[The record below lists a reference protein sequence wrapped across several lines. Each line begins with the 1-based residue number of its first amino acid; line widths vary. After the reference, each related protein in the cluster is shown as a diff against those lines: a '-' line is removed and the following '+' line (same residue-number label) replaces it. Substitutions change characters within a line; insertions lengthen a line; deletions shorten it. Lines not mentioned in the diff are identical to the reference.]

1 MSFNLSSWS
10 IKRPVPTIVLF
21 LLLGIVGIVSFFRLG
36 INDLPNVDIPT
47 VRVTIARPG
56 AAPSELETQVTR
68 EVENAVAGLDNVD
81 QVTSTITQGTSTTTI
96 SFVLGT
102 DTNRATNDVRNAIS
116 QIRQDL
122 PQDINE
128 PIVKRVEFAGS
139 SIMTYAVASP
149 QRSVKELSQ
158 LVDRDISQALL
169 NVSGVA
175 QINRLGGVDRAIR
188 VDLDPSQLQALGIT
202 ATQVNNQ
209 IRNFNVNLPAGRAEL
224 GSSEQNIRTLG
235 SAQTVERLKSYRITL
250 SNGDTVPLSNLGD
263 IQDSAAEA
271 RQAAF
276 LNGESVVAFSVRR
289 STGSV
294 LVTVEEQVRQAVDKL
309 QKRLPEDIQLNL
321 IFTRADSIRAS
332 YQGTLNALLLGCL
345 LTVITVGLFL
355 RNWRATI
362 ITSIALPLSLI
373 PTFAVMRALDYTL
386 NTQTLLALA
395 LAVGNLIDD
404 AIAMNENID
413 KHLQRG
419 KKPFQAA
426 RDGAQEISLAVVA
439 TTATIVG
446 VFLPV
451 AFMGGVPGQFFKPF
465 GITVATATI
474 FSTLVAIMI
483 TPLLSAYFLKSKHS
497 EQTDDRS
504 SLNGNASN
512 GNRPSQRFQPYRSL
526 LNTALRHRMTTLLI
540 ALAWFIGSLQLVPY
554 LPKGL
559 IGESDRGLS
568 TLEVELP
575 PGSTLSETNTVLQQV
590 NGIFQNSPAVE
601 SVLATAREVN
611 SASVYANL
619 VPQQDRALSQQEFEN
634 KMRQSLQ
641 NIPGA
646 RLSFRSQGAGG
657 SAKDLSIV
665 LKSDNPEVLN
675 QTANALE
682 TQMQEIPGLL
692 EVTSSIDLVKPEI
705 RIVPNPDRAA
715 DLGVS
720 VRDIAQTASIATI
733 GEIEANLAKF
743 NLPNRQIPII
753 IQLDSK
759 YEDDISTLKNLRVP
773 AQNGTLVP
781 LTTVADIRL
790 GSGPAKIERRDRE
803 RQVSIAANL
812 EGLALGEA
820 LEKVRDLP
828 AMDPLPPEVSET
840 PSGEAEIMEDVFNRF
855 LSALGLA
862 VLSIYAILVLLYN
875 NFLYPVTIL
884 VALPLSVGGAL
895 LALLITQKTLG
906 LFALIGMGLL
916 MGLVTKNAILLVDF
930 VLANEEKGK
939 SQFQAL
945 VDAGVSRL
953 RPIAMTAVSTIAG
966 MMPIALEL
974 GAAGEVRSPMA
985 ITVIGGYSTSTLLTL
1000 VVVPVLFSFTDNFNR
1015 RLLRFLNGSA
1025 SQRDRQESSAD
1036 ETDNLEDGIV
1046 AADHRTNSQN

>member
-21 LLLGIVGIVSFFRLG
+21 LVLGIVGIISFFRLG
-36 INDLPNVDIPT
+36 INDLPNVDIPI
-47 VRVTIARPG
+47 VQVTIARPG
-56 AAPSELETQVTR
+56 AAPSELETQVTQ

-81 QVTSTITQGTSTTTI
+81 RISSTITQGTSTTTI
-96 SFVLGT
+96 NFVLGT
-102 DTNRATNDVRNAIS
+102 DINRAANDVRNAIS

-128 PIVKRVEFAGS
+128 PIVKRVEFAGQ

-149 QRSVKELSQ
+149 ERSVKALSQ

-169 NVSGVA
+169 DVRGVA
-175 QINRLGGVDRAIR
+175 QINRLGGIDRAIR
-188 VDLDPSQLQALGIT
+188 VDLDPARLKALGIT
-202 ATQVNNQ
+202 AAQVNNQ
-209 IRNFNVNLPAGRAEL
+209 IRNFNVNLPAGRAEI
-224 GSSEQNIRTLG
+224 GSSEQTIRTLG
-235 SAQTVERLKSYRITL
+235 SAETVEQLKSYRIAL
-250 SNGDTVPLSNLGD
+250 PNGDTVPLSNLGD
-263 IQDSAAEA
+263 IQDSVAQA
-271 RQAAF
+271 RQAALF
-276 LNGESVVAFSVRR
+276 NGEPVVAFSVRR

-294 LVTVEEQVRQAVDKL
+294 LVTVEEQVRQAVEKL
-309 QKRLPEDIQLNL
+309 QNRLPEDIQLNL

-332 YQGTLNALLLGCL
+332 YRSTLKALLLGCI
-345 LTVITVGLFL
+345 LTVITVGIFL

-362 ITSIALPLSLI
+362 ITAIALPLSLI
-373 PTFAVMRALDYTL
+373 PTFAVMGALDYTL
-386 NTQTLLALA
+386 NQMTLLALA

-419 KKPFQAA
+419 KKPLQAA

-439 TTATIVG
+439 TTGTIVG

-451 AFMGGVPGQFFKPF
+451 AFMGGVPGQFFQPF
-465 GITVATATI
+465 GITVAAATI

-497 EQTDDRS
+497 EQTDNRS

-559 IGESDRGLS
+559 TAESDRGLS
-568 TLEVELP
+568 TLQVELP
-575 PGSTLSETNTVLQQV
+575 PGSTLSETKTVLQQV
-590 NGIFQNSPAVE
+590 NRIFRESPAVK

-611 SASVYANL
+611 AATVYANL
-619 VPQQDRALSQQEFEN
+619 VPQADRTLSQQEFEE
-634 KMRQSLQ
+634 KMRQPLQ
-641 NIPGA
+641 KIPGA

-657 SAKDLSIV
+657 GSKDLSII
-665 LKSDNPEVLN
+665 LKSDNPEVLH
-675 QTANALE
+675 QTANSLE
-682 TQMQEIPGLL
+682 DQMRKLPGLVD
-692 EVTSSIDLVKPEI
+692 VTSSRDLIKPEI
-705 RIVPNPDRAA
+705 TIIPNPDRAA

-733 GEIEANLAKF
+733 GDIEANLAKF

-753 IQLDSK
+753 VQLAPK
-759 YEDDISTLKNLRVP
+759 YENDISTLKNLRVP
-773 AQNGTLVP
+773 AQDGTLIP
-781 LTTVADIRL
+781 LTAAADIRL
-790 GSGPAKIERRDRE
+790 GSGPAKIKRRDRQ
-803 RQVSIAANL
+803 RQVTLAANL
-812 EGLALGEA
+812 QGISLGQARAKIKE
-820 LEKVRDLP
+820 LP
-828 AMDPLPPEVSET
+828 AMNPLPPQVTQE
-840 PSGEAEIMEDVFNRF
+840 PSGNAEIQQEIFSRF
-855 LSALGLA
+855 LSALGLG

-875 NFLYPVTIL
+875 NFLYPLTIL
-884 VALPLSVGGAL
+884 AALPLSVGGAL
-895 LALLITQKTLG
+895 LALLITQKLLG
-906 LFALIGMGLL
+906 LYALIGMVLL

-930 VLANEEKGK
+930 VLSNEEKGK
-939 SQFQAL
+939 PQFYSI
-945 VDAGVSRL
+945 VEAGMSRL

-966 MMPIALEL
+966 MIPIALEL

-1000 VVVPVLFSFTDNFNR
+1000 VVVPVLFSLIDHFNY
-1015 RLLRFLNGSA
+1015 RLLRFFGGSA

>member
-1 MSFNLSSWS
+1 MSFNLSRWS

-21 LLLGIVGIVSFFRLG
+21 LLLGIVGTISFFRLG

-47 VRVTIARPG
+47 VRVTITRPG

-81 QVTSTITQGTSTTTI
+81 QITSSITQGTSTTTLT
-96 SFVLGT
+96 FLLGT
-102 DTNRATNDVRNAIS
+102 DSNRATNDVRNAIS

-128 PIVKRVEFAGS
+128 PIVKRVEFAGQ

-149 QRSVKELSQ
+149 KRSVKELSQ

-175 QINRLGGVDRAIR
+175 QINRLGGVERAIR
-188 VDLDPSQLQALGIT
+188 VDLNPSQLQCLGIT

-209 IRNFNVNLPAGRAEL
+209 IRNFNVNLPAGRAAI

-250 SNGDTVPLSNLGD
+250 ANGDTVPLSNLGK
-263 IQDSAAEA
+263 IEDSVAEP

-276 LNGESVVAFSVRR
+276 LNENPVVAFSVRR

-294 LVTVEEQVRQAVDKL
+294 LVTVEEQVRQAVEKL
-309 QKRLPEDIQLNL
+309 QQRLPEDIQLDL

-332 YQGTLNALLLGCL
+332 YQGTFNALLLGCV
-345 LTVITVGLFL
+345 LTVITVWLFL
-355 RNWRATI
+355 RNWRSTI

-373 PTFAVMRALDYTL
+373 PTFAVMRILDYTL

-413 KHLQRG
+413 QHLQRG
-419 KKPFQAA
+419 KKPLQAA
-426 RDGAQEISLAVVA
+426 RDGAEEIGLAVVA

-465 GITVATATI
+465 GITVATATV

-483 TPLLSAYFLKSKHS
+483 TPLLSAYFLKSKHA
-497 EQTDDRS
+497 EPTGNHS

-512 GNRPSQRFQPYRSL
+512 GNRPPQRFQPYRTL
-526 LNTALRHRMTTLLI
+526 LNTALRHRITTLLI

-559 IGESDRGLS
+559 IGESDQGLS

-575 PGSTLSETNTVLQQV
+575 PGSTLSDTESVIQQV
-590 NGIFQNSPAVE
+590 NTIFQSSPAIE
-601 SVLATAREVN
+601 SVLATASDVN
-611 SASVYANL
+611 SATVYAPL
-619 VPQQDRALSQQEFEN
+619 VPPPDRAISQQEFED
-634 KMRQSLQ
+634 KMRQPLEK
-641 NIPGA
+641 IPGA
-646 RLSFRSQGAGG
+646 RISFRSQGAGG

-665 LKSDNPEVLN
+665 LKSDNAQVLN
-675 QTANALE
+675 ETASALE
-682 TQMQEIPGLL
+682 EQIRERPGFL

-705 RIVPNPDRAA
+705 RIIPDPDRAR
-715 DLGVS
+715 DIGVS
-720 VRDIAQTASIATI
+720 VRDIAQTVSIATI
-733 GEIEANLAKF
+733 SDIEANLAKF
-743 NLPNRQIPII
+743 NLSNRQIPILV
-753 IQLDSK
+753 QLAPK
-759 YEDDISTLKNLRVP
+759 YKNDINILRNLRIP

-790 GSGPAKIERRDRE
+790 GSGPAQIERRDRE
-803 RQVSIAANL
+803 RQVSIGANL
-812 EGLALGEA
+812 EGIALGQA
-820 LEKVRDLP
+820 LEKVRNLP
-828 AMDPLPPEVSET
+828 AMDPLPPEVSER
-840 PSGEAEIMEDVFNRF
+840 PSGEAEIMEDVFSRF
-855 LSALGLA
+855 LSALALA
-862 VLSIYAILVLLYN
+862 VLSIYAILVLLYR
-875 NFLYPVTIL
+875 NFLYPITIL
-884 VALPLSVGGAL
+884 VSLPLSVGGAL

-906 LFALIGMGLL
+906 LFSLIGMGLL

-930 VLANEEKGK
+930 VLANEEEGK

-1000 VVVPVLFSFTDNFNR
+1000 LVVPVLFSFMDNFNR
-1015 RLLRFLNGSA
+1015 RILRFFGGSA
-1025 SQRDRQESSAD
+1025 SQRDRQEPCNK
-1036 ETDNLEDGIV
+1036 TP
-1046 AADHRTNSQN
+1046 

>member
-47 VRVTIARPG
+47 VRVTITRPG
-56 AAPSELETQVTR
+56 AAPSELETQVAQ
-68 EVENAVAGLDNVD
+68 EVENAVAGLDNID
-81 QVTSTITQGTSTTTI
+81 QISSTITQGTSTTTI

-128 PIVKRVEFAGS
+128 PIVKRVEFAGQ

-149 QRSVKELSQ
+149 ERSVKELSQ

-169 NVSGVA
+169 DVSGVA

-209 IRNFNVNLPAGRAEL
+209 IRNFNVNLPAGRAAI

-235 SAQTVERLKSYRITL
+235 SAETVERLKRYRITL
-250 SNGDTVPLSNLGD
+250 PNGDTVPLANLGE
-263 IQDSAAEA
+263 IQDGAAEA

-276 LNGESVVAFSVRR
+276 LNGEPVVAFSVRR

-294 LVTVEEQVRQAVDKL
+294 LVTVEEEVRQAAKQL
-309 QKRLPEDIQLNL
+309 QERLPEDIQLNL
-321 IFTRADSIRAS
+321 IFTRADSIRDS
-332 YQGTLNALLLGCL
+332 YRGTINALLLGCV

-355 RNWRATI
+355 RNWRATL

-373 PTFAVMRALDYTL
+373 PTFAVMNALNYTL
-386 NTQTLLALA
+386 NSQTLLALA

-419 KKPFQAA
+419 KKPLQAA

-439 TTATIVG
+439 TTGTIVG

-465 GITVATATI
+465 GITVAAATI

-483 TPLLSAYFLKSKHS
+483 TPLLSAYLLKPKYS
-497 EQTDDRS
+497 EQTDNDS
-504 SLNGNASN
+504 FLNGNRSP
-512 GNRPSQRFQPYRSL
+512 RRFQFYRFL
-526 LNTALRHRMTTLLI
+526 LNTALRHRIATLLM
-540 ALAWFIGSLQLVPY
+540 ALVWFIGSLQLVPY
-554 LPKGL
+554 IPKGL
-559 IGESDRGLS
+559 IAESDRGLS
-568 TLEVELP
+568 TLQVELP
-575 PGSTLSETNTVLQQV
+575 PGSTLSETKTVLQQV
-590 NGIFQNSPAVE
+590 NGIFQESPAVE
-601 SVLATAREVN
+601 SVLATAGEVN
-611 SASVYANL
+611 SATVYANL
-619 VPQQDRALSQQEFEN
+619 APQSDRALSQQQFEE
-634 KMRQSLQ
+634 KMRRPLQ

-657 SAKDLSIV
+657 GSKDLSII
-665 LKSDNPEVLN
+665 LKSDNPEILN

-682 TQMQEIPGLL
+682 NQMGELPGLVD
-692 EVTSSIDLVKPEI
+692 VTSSLDLVNPEI
-705 RIVPNPDRAA
+705 RILPDPDRAS

-733 GEIEANLAKF
+733 GDIEANLAKF
-743 NLPNRQIPII
+743 NLPNQQIPII
-753 IQLDSK
+753 VQLDPK

-773 AQNGTLVP
+773 TDNGTLIP
-781 LTTVADIRL
+781 LTAVANIQL
-790 GSGPAKIERRDRE
+790 GSGPAKIQRRDRK

-812 EGLALGEA
+812 QGLSLGQA

-828 AMDPLPPEVSET
+828 AMDPLPPEVSEE
-840 PSGEAEIMEDVFNRF
+840 PSGEAEIMEEVFSRF
-855 LSALGLA
+855 SSALGLG

-884 VALPLSVGGAL
+884 AALPLSVGGAL

-930 VLANEEKGK
+930 VLSNEEKGK
-939 SQFQAL
+939 PQFHSIIE
-945 VDAGVSRL
+945 AGMSRL

-1000 VVVPVLFSFTDNFNR
+1000 IVVPVLFSFIDNFNY
-1015 RLLRFLNGSA
+1015 RLLRFFGGSA
-1025 SQRDRQESSAD
+1025 SRRDRQEAP
-1036 ETDNLEDGIV
+1036 N
-1046 AADHRTNSQN
+1046 A

>member
-21 LLLGIVGIVSFFRLG
+21 LVLGIVGIISFFRLG

-47 VRVTIARPG
+47 VQVTITRPG

-81 QVTSTITQGTSTTTI
+81 QIRSTITQGTSTTTI

-128 PIVKRVEFAGS
+128 PIVKRVEFAGQ

-149 QRSVKELSQ
+149 QRSVKALSQ

-169 NVSGVA
+169 DVSGVA

-188 VDLDPSQLQALGIT
+188 VDLDPSQLKAVGIT

-209 IRNFNVNLPAGRAEL
+209 IRNSNVNLPAGRAEI

-235 SAQTVERLKSYRITL
+235 SAETLEQLQSYRITL
-250 SNGDTVPLSNLGD
+250 PNGGTVPLSNLGD
-263 IQDSAAEA
+263 IQDDAAEA
-271 RQAAF
+271 RQSAL
-276 LNGESVVAFSVRR
+276 LNGEPVVAFSVRR

-294 LVTVEEQVRQAVDKL
+294 LVTVEEQVRQAVAKL
-309 QKRLPEDIQLNL
+309 QNRLPEDMELNL
-321 IFTRADSIRAS
+321 IFTRADAIRAS
-332 YQGTLNALLLGCL
+332 YHGTLNALLLGCV
-345 LTVITVGLFL
+345 LTVITVGIFL
-355 RNWRATI
+355 RNWRATM
-362 ITSIALPLSLI
+362 ITAIALPLSLI
-373 PTFAVMRALDYTL
+373 PTFAVMHTLDYTL
-386 NTQTLLALA
+386 NSQTLLALA

-413 KHLQRG
+413 KHLQMG
-419 KKPFQAA
+419 KRPLQAA
-426 RDGAQEISLAVVA
+426 RDGAQEINLAVIA
-439 TTATIVG
+439 TTATIVA

-474 FSTLVAIMI
+474 FSTLVAIMM

-497 EQTDDRS
+497 QHTV
-504 SLNGNASN
+504 NGNASN
-512 GNRPSQRFQPYRSL
+512 GNLPPRRFQPYRSL
-526 LNTALRHRMTTLLI
+526 LNTALRHRITTLLI

-559 IGESDRGLS
+559 IAESDRGLS
-568 TLEVELP
+568 TLQVELP
-575 PGSTLSETNTVLQQV
+575 PGSTLSETKTVLQQV
-590 NGIFQNSPAVE
+590 DSIFQKSPAVE

-611 SASVYANL
+611 AATVYANL
-619 VPQQDRALSQQEFEN
+619 VPQQDRSLSQQEFED
-634 KMRQSLQ
+634 KMRQPLQ
-641 NIPGA
+641 TIPGA

-657 SAKDLSIV
+657 SAKDLSII

-682 TQMQEIPGLL
+682 NQMGELPGLL
-692 EVTSSIDLVKPEI
+692 DVTSSLDLVKPEI
-705 RIVPNPDRAA
+705 RIIPNPDRAT

-733 GEIEANLAKF
+733 GDIEANLAKF
-743 NLPNRQIPII
+743 NLVNRQIPII
-753 IQLDSK
+753 VQLDSK

-773 AQNGTLVP
+773 TQNGTLIP
-781 LTTVADIRL
+781 LTAVADISL

-812 EGLALGEA
+812 QDISLGQA
-820 LEKVRDLP
+820 LETVRNLP
-828 AMDPLPPEVSET
+828 AMDPLPPEVSEE
-840 PSGEAEIMEDVFNRF
+840 PSGDAEIMEEVFTRF
-855 LSALGLA
+855 SSALLLG

-875 NFLYPVTIL
+875 NFLYPLTIL

-895 LALLITQKTLG
+895 LALLVTQKTLG

-930 VLANEEKGK
+930 VLSKEQKGK
-939 SQFQAL
+939 PQFQAI
-945 VDAGVSRL
+945 VEAGVSRL

-1000 VVVPVLFSFTDNFNR
+1000 LVVPVLFSVVDNFNR
-1015 RLLRFLNGSA
+1015 RILSFLGNR
-1025 SQRDRQESSAD
+1025 SQRDRQPPDAD
-1036 ETDNLEDGIV
+1036 ETTNIENGI
-1046 AADHRTNSQN
+1046 ATSYHNSHE

>member
-1 MSFNLSSWS
+1 MSFNLSRWS
-10 IKRPVPTIVLF
+10 IKKPVPTIVLF

-47 VRVTIARPG
+47 ARVTITRPG

-81 QVTSTITQGTSTTTI
+81 EITSTVTEGSSITTI
-96 SFVLGT
+96 RFLLGT
-102 DTNRATNDVRNAIS
+102 DSNQATNDVRNAIS

-128 PIVKRVEFAGS
+128 PIVKRVEFAGQ

-149 QRSVKELSQ
+149 DRSVKELSQ

-169 NVSGVA
+169 DVSGVA

-188 VDLDPSQLQALGIT
+188 VDLDAGQLQALGIT
-202 ATQVNNQ
+202 AAQVNNQ
-209 IRNFNVNLPAGRAEL
+209 IRNFNVNLPAGRAEI

-235 SAQTVERLKSYRITL
+235 SAETVERLQSYRIVL
-250 SNGDTVPLSNLGD
+250 PNGDTVPLSNLGEV
-263 IQDSAAEA
+263 QDSAAEA

-276 LNGESVVAFSVRR
+276 LNGEPVVAFSVRR

-294 LVTVEEQVRQAVDKL
+294 LVTVEEQVREAVEQLRD
-309 QKRLPEDIQLNL
+309 RLREDIQLDL

-332 YQGTLNALLLGCL
+332 YQGTINALLLGCV
-345 LTVITVGLFL
+345 LTVITVGIFL
-355 RNWRATI
+355 RNWRATL

-373 PTFAVMRALDYTL
+373 PTFAVMLNLGYTL
-386 NTQTLLALA
+386 NSQTLLALA

-413 KHLQRG
+413 KHLQMG
-419 KKPFQAA
+419 KTPLQAA
-426 RDGAQEISLAVVA
+426 RDGAQEISLAVIA
-439 TTATIVG
+439 TTATIVA

-474 FSTLVAIMI
+474 FSTVVAIMI
-483 TPLLSAYFLKSKHS
+483 TPLLSAYLLKSKSS
-497 EQTDDRS
+497 EPTRDRS
-504 SLNGNASN
+504 SLNGHASN
-512 GNRPSQRFQPYRSL
+512 GKPPSRGFQPYRRL
-526 LNTALRHRMTTLLI
+526 LNTALRHRITTLLI

-559 IGESDRGLS
+559 IAESDRGLS
-568 TLEVELP
+568 TLQVELP
-575 PGSTLSETNTVLQQV
+575 PGSTLSETNAVLQQV
-590 NGIFQNSPAVE
+590 NSIFQESPAVE
-601 SVLATAREVN
+601 SVLATADEVN

-619 VPQQDRALSQQEFEN
+619 LPQEERTLSQQEFEDE
-634 KMRQSLQ
+634 MRQPLQ
-641 NIPGA
+641 KIPGT
-646 RLSFRSQGAGG
+646 RLSFRSQGASGA
-657 SAKDLSIV
+657 SKDLSIV
-665 LKSDNPEVLN
+665 LKSDNPQVLN

-682 TQMQEIPGLL
+682 NQMRELPGL
-692 EVTSSIDLVKPEI
+692 VDVSSTIDLVKPEI
-705 RIVPNPDRAA
+705 RIVPDPDRAA

-733 GEIEANLAKF
+733 GDIDANLPKF

-753 IQLDSK
+753 VQLDPK
-759 YEDDISTLKNLRVP
+759 FENDLSTLKNLRVP
-773 AQNGTLVP
+773 AENGTLVP
-781 LTTVADIRL
+781 LSAVADLRL

-803 RQVSIAANL
+803 RKVSIAANL
-812 EGLALGEA
+812 EGVALGQA
-820 LEKVRDLP
+820 LENVRDLP
-828 AMDPLPPEVSET
+828 AMNPLPQEVSEE
-840 PSGEAEIMEDVFNRF
+840 PSGDAEIMRDVFSRF
-855 LSALGLA
+855 LSALGLG

-875 NFLYPVTIL
+875 NFLYPFTIL

-930 VLANEEKGK
+930 VLSNEEQGE
-939 SQFQAL
+939 SQFKAI

-1000 VVVPVLFSFTDNFNR
+1000 VVVPVLFSFVDNLNWR
-1015 RLLRFLNGSA
+1015 ILRFFGGQSQQEPQAVSA
-1025 SQRDRQESSAD
+1025 NQSNEI
-1036 ETDNLEDGIV
+1036 EDMIASGYK
-1046 AADHRTNSQN
+1046 DPDYRN